1 MSTINVADDARL
13 GMRERIERG
22 AWIVSP
28 SFDFFLLIFAPLV
41 TLPIIAGVYFR
52 IPVLAIGAAIAL
64 AFSHYASTLSFY
76 FWKENREYQRTR
88 WMAFFLGPALITV
101 VYLMAIGFAVPYI
114 VQVILFAWN
123 TFHVARQNNGILAI
137 YRARAGVRSPDQKP
151 AAHNAIVAVSAFL
164 ALWNINTHEEFMGF
178 FGWFTDHD
186 PSWIIKIVAF
196 VIAAYFVGRLVLAL
210 LRRPEPIGIP
220 EGLFLLSSFVFFW
233 PYLFIKSSLIA
244 TLVMLLPHYVQYLAL
259 VWLLHRRKF
268 GTSNSKETS
277 GEPAPV
283 PIALRLMSGNLLYLV
298 PVLFAVGW
306 AVHLVREHL
315 MSTGREMDFEVFY
328 LLVAFL
334 HYYVDGLV
342 WSFRRP
348 HVRQTILPFL
358 LRDPAR
364 ASR

>member
-1 MSTINVADDARL
+1 MSTINAAGDVRI
-13 GMRERIERG
+13 GIQERIERS

-41 TLPIIAGVYFR
+41 TLPIIAGVYYR
-52 IPVLAIGAAIAL
+52 IPILAIGAAIAL

-76 FWKENREYQRTR
+76 FWNENREYQRTR

-101 VYLMAIGFAVPYI
+101 IYLVAVGFAVPYI
-114 VQVILFAWN
+114 IQVILLAWN

-137 YRARAGVRSPDQKP
+137 YRARAGVSHPDQKP

-164 ALWNINTHEEFMGF
+164 TLWNINTHEEFMGF
-178 FGWFTDHD
+178 FGWFSDHD
-186 PSWIIKIVAF
+186 LSGPVKIVAF
-196 VIAAYFVGRLVLAL
+196 VIAAYFVGCLLLAL

-220 EGLFLLSSFVFFW
+220 EGLFLLSSLAFFW

-268 GTSNSKETS
+268 GAAREAT

-283 PIALRLMSGNLLYLV
+283 PIALRLMSGNLIYLV
-298 PVLFAVGW
+298 PVLFVVGW
-306 AVHLVREHL
+306 SVHLIREHL
-315 MSTGREMDFEVFY
+315 MSTGRQSHFEVFY
-328 LLVAFL
+328 LLIAFL

-358 LRDPAR
+358 LRRPTAGALR
-364 ASR
+364 